1 MITVKDESS
10 DAGLRE
16 PAHLERK
23 EKAGMK
29 VAPVAVIEVAGY
41 DDKGNTLVTPIGG
54 GVQIRPTEAV
64 DPTNLLQD
72 DGSKVKDARAGI
84 DLNKLAPNQWWWD

>member
-1 MITVKDESS
+1 VITVKDESS

-41 DDKGNTLVTPIGG
+41 DDKGNTLVNRLSDEIVKSVAGC
-54 GVQIRPTEAV
+54 RPMRSA
-64 DPTNLLQD
+64 
-72 DGSKVKDARAGI
+72 A
-84 DLNKLAPNQWWWD
+84 APSCRVSPMSGLSI